1 MRGLILGL
9 TLLSTLA
16 LSSGE
21 ALADRQSLRSG
32 TAVPTQDPAAQLLEE
47 LRLFLAEHFG
57 LPVDS
62 VRAESELE
70 RDLRAEPMDAWQ
82 AVAIFCEG
90 QAVDPPARTPLTV
103 AEVAAYVVRARRGGG
118 VQAASAPVE
127 ILGVELLYGTSRARG
142 DTSDPYRYYSGERA
156 DGAVSLELGRCR
168 VEIPVAAH
176 RRGHL
181 ESPSIWKL
189 QRRPD
194 PSKHIV
200 LAAVEPLAEAEFIAA
215 LRRNLEAGGDD
226 ISADLLVFVHGF
238 NVTFAKA
245 ARRTAQ
251 LAHDLEFPGTPCL
264 FSWPSDGKLLKYMSD
279 REDAEWSVP
288 RCERFL
294 ELLLAEAGP
303 GRIHLVAHS
312 MGNQALIRTLYAM
325 ALRRGEQ
332 VDALFASVI
341 LAAPDFDAR
350 AFTENIAPVIRPL
363 AERWTVY
370 ASGHDKALDASTA
383 LSAKRLGLPLSVT
396 PGMDTIDVSEVD
408 VSPWSMPEM
417 HAYYASKARVIADM
431 IAALRRIDPDG
442 RDLRSVIENGQRFW
456 RLPAPATG
464 KD

>member
-1 MRGLILGL
+1 MRALPRTL
-9 TLLSTLA
+9 TLLLA
-16 LSSGE
+16 LTLPAAAAFAQG
-21 ALADRQSLRSG
+21 QSLRG
-32 TAVPTQDPAAQLLEE
+32 AEPVTAMDETERMLEE
-47 LRLFLAEHFG
+47 LRHFLADQFG
-57 LPVDS
+57 LPADS
-62 VRAESELE
+62 VRAGSKLE
-70 RDLRAEPMDAWQ
+70 DDLRAEAMDAWE
-82 AVAIFCEG
+82 AVAMFCDLQG
-90 QAVDPPARTPLTV
+90 VDPPLRTPPTV
-103 AEVAAYVVRARRGGG
+103 AQVAAYVLQARRGGG
-118 VQAASAPVE
+118 VQASAEPVE
-127 ILGVELLYGTSRARG
+127 LLGVELLYGTSRARD
-142 DTSDPYRYYSGERA
+142 DTSDPYLYYGGERA
-156 DGAVSLELGRCR
+156 ASKSALELGRCR

-189 QRRPD
+189 ERRPD
-194 PSKHIV
+194 PRKHIV
-200 LAAVEPLAEAEFIAA
+200 LAEVEALDEAEFLAA
-215 LRRNLEAGGDD
+215 LRRNLEASGDD
-226 ISADLLVFVHGF
+226 LSRDLLVFVHGF
-238 NVTFAKA
+238 NITFAKA

-251 LAHDLEFPGTPCL
+251 LAYDLEFPGTPCL

-294 ELLLAEAGP
+294 ELLLDEVGP

-325 ALRRGEQ
+325 ALRRGDQ
-332 VDALFASVI
+332 VETLFASVI

-396 PGMDTIDVSEVD
+396 PGMDTIDVSGVD

-431 IAALRRIDPDG
+431 VAALRRIEPGG
-442 RDLRSVIENGQRFW
+442 RDLRSVVENGQHFW
-456 RLPAPATG
+456 RLASPATE
-464 KD
+464 

>member
-1 MRGLILGL
+1 MRGLIPTLV
-9 TLLSTLA
+9 LLSILVSA
-16 LSSGE
+16 CGV
-21 ALADRQSLRSG
+21 AMADGQSLRSQVDDRG
-32 TAVPTQDPAAQLLEE
+32 REQRLLDE
-47 LRLFLAEHFG
+47 LRLFLGEHFG
-57 LPVDS
+57 LPADS
-62 VRAESELE
+62 IRADSELE
-70 RDLRAEPMDAWQ
+70 HDLRAEATDARE
-82 AVAIFCEG
+82 AVVMFCELKG
-90 QAVDPPARTPLTV
+90 VDPPARTPLSV
-103 AEVAAYVVRARRGGG
+103 GELVVHVLTAQRGAG
-118 VQAASAPVE
+118 VQAAPEPVAVVA
-127 ILGVELLYGTSRARG
+127 VELLYGTSRARA
-142 DTSDPYRYYSGERA
+142 DTSDPYHFYGGERA
-156 DGAVSLELGRCR
+156 ASTSALELGRCR
-168 VEIPVAAH
+168 VEIPISAH

-181 ESPSIWKL
+181 EGPSIWKL

-194 PSKHIV
+194 PRKHIV
-200 LAAVEPLAEAEFIAA
+200 LTEVEALAEADFLAA
-215 LRRNLEAGGDD
+215 LRRNLEAASDD
-226 ISADLLVFVHGF
+226 LSRDLLVFVHGF
-238 NVTFAKA
+238 NITFAKA

-288 RCERFL
+288 RCEAFL
-294 ELLLAEAGP
+294 ELLLNEAGT

-325 ALRRGEQ
+325 ALRRGDEI
-332 VDALFASVI
+332 DTLFASVI

-370 ASGHDKALDASTA
+370 ASGHDKALDASTV

-431 IAALRRIDPDG
+431 VAALQRIEPDG
-442 RDLRSVIENGQRFW
+442 RELRAVIENGQRFW
-456 RLPAPATG
+456 RLASPTNE